1 MAQEGIHYVVGP
13 NVDDGAAAVRP
24 VAEKAGIIYFPYAFP
39 KELYAKPASNAVLG
53 MVASY
58 QSGPAIYKYL
68 KDNKGV
74 KTIAFVAANESDPLS
89 QRDSGVAAAKALG
102 LKVVADK
109 DTYQNDTRDFTP
121 VLTPIVKLKPDLLV
135 LSGVAP
141 GNAPLLIRSA
151 RELGYKGLISTET
164 AQDAKVLQEGAG
176 ELANGFISVG
186 GASTPEI
193 RSPMMEEFIDRYTK
207 KFGEYND
214 ESNTKVYALE
224 YILDTLKANP
234 KAIDNVE
241 EFKKTIDTVLGR
253 EPLHERRQQA
263 EICRHDLVRPEAAGR
278 RPDGGERIRRRHL
291 QDPVRR
297 RSGLSAVFMRWISA
311 GRSGGPPTVGSSMEQ
326 VIANGVYLGAQYAS
340 DRAGVDP
347 HLRLDERSEF
357 CARADVRARRF
368 ITYEVYG
375 KLGLPFA
382 LALLASGLTL
392 AIVGALVEKF
402 LFRTVIKRSVRE
414 ESTMLLAAAVAFFFD
429 AMILLL
435 FGEKQRGVP
444 KIVNGI
450 FVSDALI
457 MPYDRL
463 LVGALAILFITAF
476 MLYMQ
481 YSRPGRAMRALAQD
495 RVAAQLMGVRVDR
508 YSMIG
513 FALGAM
519 LAGVVGGLLVAITG
533 VNAGIGGPISLKA
546 FLMVMIGG
554 AGVVG
559 GAIAGGFILGM
570 LEFVG
575 LSVLHAYGDI
585 TYLGHLRRS
594 YGVPEH
600 SPQRAHGQALGMT
613 TCRWSRKSSASQ
625 PSS

>member
-1 MAQEGIHYVVGP
+1 
-13 NVDDGAAAVRP
+13 
-24 VAEKAGIIYFPYAFP
+24 
-39 KELYAKPASNAVLG
+39 
-53 MVASY
+53 
-58 QSGPAIYKYL
+58 
-68 KDNKGV
+68 
-74 KTIAFVAANESDPLS
+74 
-89 QRDSGVAAAKALG
+89 
-102 LKVVADK
+102 
-109 DTYQNDTRDFTP
+109 
-121 VLTPIVKLKPDLLV
+121 
-135 LSGVAP
+135 
-141 GNAPLLIRSA
+141 
-151 RELGYKGLISTET
+151 
-164 AQDAKVLQEGAG
+164 
-176 ELANGFISVG
+176 
-186 GASTPEI
+186 
-193 RSPMMEEFIDRYTK
+193 
-207 KFGEYND
+207 
-214 ESNTKVYALE
+214 
-224 YILDTLKANP
+224 
-234 KAIDNVE
+234 
-241 EFKKTIDTVLGR
+241 
-253 EPLHERRQQA
+253 
-263 EICRHDLVRPEAAGR
+263 
-278 RPDGGERIRRRHL
+278 
-291 QDPVRR
+291 
-297 RSGLSAVFMRWISA
+297 
-311 GRSGGPPTVGSSMEQ
+311 MEQ
-326 VIANGVYLGAQYAS
+326 VIANGVYLGAQYGLIALGLTLIF
-340 DRAGVDP
+340 ALMNVLNFAHGQMYV
-347 HLRLDERSEF
+347 LGG
-357 CARADVRARRF
+357 F

-476 MLYMQ
+476 VLYMQ

-585 TYLGHLRRS
+585 TYL
-594 YGVPEH
+594 VIF
-600 SPQRAHGQALGMT
+600 AALMVFLSIRPNGLMGKP
-613 TCRWSRKSSASQ
+613 WG
-625 PSS
+625 